1 MTMQVCEAFLKT
13 LKPEEIDTTSYR
25 DLEHWRANIE
35 EFIER
40 SSNRLRLHSA
50 LGYRTP
56 EEIESSVQTET
67 LSLGATISFFR
78 HETIYR
84 SDVQASRRKPTS
96 PAIVSMSLRW
106 VIPWQVGLHPSL
118 PPLYQPSTILQKH
131 RLFEK

>member
-1 MTMQVCEAFLKT
+1 LKT
-13 LKPEEIDTTSYR
+13 LKREEIDATSYR

-40 SSNRLRLHSA
+40 YSNRCRLHSA

-67 LSLGATISFFR
+67 LSLGATMSFFR

-84 SDVQASRRKPTS
+84 SDAQAKTMEADFP
-96 PAIVSMSLRW
+96 
-106 VIPWQVGLHPSL
+106 G
-118 PPLYQPSTILQKH
+118 H
-131 RLFEK
+131 RLDESSVGYSLAGWSPPEPASALPTVNHFPKTEAL